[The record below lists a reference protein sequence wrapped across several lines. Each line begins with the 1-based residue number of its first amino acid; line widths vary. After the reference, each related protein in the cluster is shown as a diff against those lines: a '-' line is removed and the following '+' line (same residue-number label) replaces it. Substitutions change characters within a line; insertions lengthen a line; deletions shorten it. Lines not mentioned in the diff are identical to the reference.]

1 MPTPLALS
9 DEDIDVLHRLAA
21 AIAWG
26 QRQQFLQAVND
37 ALASCPQPGPG
48 VVYRTARDPTEFHA
62 RLAGGDRDRRRATP
76 SGRAMNGPGS
86 QKLHIMPGQIFLL
99 VYSVQGWL
107 EPRGSLAAAVSTA
120 LGGL

>member
-21 AIAWG
+21 PIAWE

-48 VVYRTARDPTEFHA
+48 VVYRTAREIQRSFTLGAHGETA
-62 RLAGGDRDRRRATP
+62 IVAA
-76 SGRAMNGPGS
+76 
-86 QKLHIMPGQIFLL
+86 
-99 VYSVQGWL
+99 
-107 EPRGSLAAAVSTA
+107 PRHLAAR
-120 LGGL
+120 

>member
-21 AIAWG
+21 PIAWG

-48 VVYRTARDPTEFHA
+48 VVYRTAREIQRSFTLGAQGETA
-62 RLAGGDRDRRRATP
+62 IVAAP

-86 QKLHIMPGQIFLL
+86 QKLHIVPVQIFLL

-107 EPRGSLAAAVSTA
+107 EPRCSLAAAVSTA